1 MLKQKIENSS
11 HNNYKFNKAYYK
23 DFIDFIEKIKK
34 AYFLFSESINDI
46 INKKSNFFDNNTS
59 IFYSLM
65 LNLKNLMATQSVE
78 YKDLASNLM
87 KEIIDPCKIILAN
100 NDKNEEILCKE
111 YNDINKRLK
120 KAKLKLE
127 ENKNIY
133 LTKMKE
139 TEKLIFEEKSM
150 KINSITSNQ
159 EIKDKNKIAFSSV
172 CDSMQNEDNYTNSLN
187 EVNEIIE
194 ELNDIENKLSKFYEE
209 TESKTLNKIKENLYY
224 FMTIIKSSNSKI
236 NYDINDFNK
245 KCLDIKLENNIKSLL
260 EKNKYTLS
268 KQKKL
273 MFEPYVPFS
282 SLYDS
287 IKSSSQNEKMNVNYE
302 VILYLKK
309 FFTGICEDLDM
320 KEEKKRKQ
328 FRELCLRIFDE
339 NTQNYVKEDQD
350 ELIKFMENQVY
361 RQYFISSLTLQRT
374 NGRYKRE
381 KKLFNELIEILKI
394 ILEYAEKEN
403 NFDNARNCIILSQ
416 TFYIEE
422 NKDGKIE
429 KIYLME
435 YIKNNKWLSSPK
447 FWKEYIEDE
456 ITKDKLKFEEENK
469 NGGGDVK
476 QIYFSKLIT
485 YSHNMNMFCIKREDA
500 LNIINYFIEKYE
512 ISESMK
518 NTVLIDFE
526 YVYDEKKTVGNKEI
540 QKNENTQKNVN
551 NEITENNNNHE
562 NENEIGDTRENTYIK
577 KDETKNEIKNIISE
591 NQNEIKNETINEN
604 NKEIKNEINKN
615 NNIINEENKN
625 EIKNQNINENKKEIV
640 NEENNNEI
648 KKEIINEN
656 NNEIKN
662 EIKDDNQKDI
672 RNEIINENSHEIKK
686 EINNDNNED
695 NKNVIINEN
704 INITKNDNIKEN
716 NNITTKENKIE
727 KNDENNEEI
736 KIEINKEINKEF
748 KNENKIITNNEINNN
763 INNNKDINLN
773 IKNKN
778 NEKKENKEYE
788 KKDKKEEKSKSL
800 IEDDWV
806 IADKDEY
813 LF

>member
-65 LNLKNLMATQSVE
+65 INLKNLMATQSVE

-100 NDKNEEILCKE
+100 NDKNEEILYKE

-187 EVNEIIE
+187 EVNKIIE

-374 NGRYKRE
+374 NGGYKRE

-562 NENEIGDTRENTYIK
+562 NEIGDTRENTYIK
-577 KDETKNEIKNIISE
+577 KDEMKNEIKNIISE

-625 EIKNQNINENKKEIV
+625 EIKNQNINEIKKEIV

-716 NNITTKENKIE
+716 NNITTEENKIE
-727 KNDENNEEI
+727 KNDENNKEI